1 MAMTRTDHV
10 FGVIPYIK
18 YVPSDITQIKGVIL
32 YLHGAGEIG
41 TVLSD
46 LEANEIPKLFKSP
59 SVIEKNYIVICP
71 QLAPPATGWSATN
84 IKYLLELI
92 ERTSYEYQNT
102 NIILTG
108 LSLGGYTALLLIREA
123 YLKYGHDHF
132 FTAAGLMCAKIL
144 NSTTFDVTPYL
155 GTPIKLWHGTT
166 DTINPISTMRNFR
179 TRVNAGGGDVT
190 LVEYAGVA
198 HDVWSLPRGYAD
210 ANFWAFADTYGAVQS
225 GDCDAEVAAATAAG
239 IATGTAAG
247 IITGTATGRTEMKA
261 EAVAAIAA
269 LTP

>member
-1 MAMTRTDHV
+1 MTRTNHV
-10 FGVIPYIK
+10 FGTIPYIK

-32 YLHGAGEIG
+32 YLHGAGEIN
-41 TVLSD
+41 TDINL
-46 LEANEIPKLFKSP
+46 LERNEIPKLFKSP
-59 SVIEKNYIVICP
+59 SVIEKDYVVICP
-71 QLAPPATGWSATN
+71 QLTSGTGWPATSQ
-84 IKYLLELI
+84 KYLLELI

-123 YLKYGHDHF
+123 YIKYGHDHF

-166 DTINPISTMRNFR
+166 DTINPISTMRNFT

-225 GDCDAEVAAATAAG
+225 GDCDDEVAAATAAG
-239 IATGTAAG
+239 YSSGYTAGAAAG
-247 IITGTATGRTEMKA
+247 ETTGRTEMKA
-261 EAVAAIAA
+261 EAAAAINA